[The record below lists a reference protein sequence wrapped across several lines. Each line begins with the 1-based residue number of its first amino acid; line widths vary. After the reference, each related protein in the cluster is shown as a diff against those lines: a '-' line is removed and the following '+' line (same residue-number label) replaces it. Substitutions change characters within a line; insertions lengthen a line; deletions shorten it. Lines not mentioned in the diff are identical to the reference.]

1 MGPTSSTLGVEELKQ
16 DYLSYVEILRAERS
30 KDRRH
35 QLYLATKRCLDVG
48 VSIVA
53 LIVLSP
59 LFAIT
64 ALLIKLRD
72 GGPVLFVQ
80 KRVGKDGRLFDF
92 YKFRSM
98 VVGAE
103 RLKADLM
110 LQNDHETG
118 VTFKMR
124 KDPRVTWIG
133 RVIRR
138 TSIDEMPQFL
148 NVLRGDMTLVGPR
161 PALPSEVEQYTET
174 DRRRLAV
181 TPGLTCLWQISGR
194 ATLPFD
200 EQVRLDVLYIE
211 YQSFLLDLQI
221 LARTI
226 PSVLSGRGAY

>member
-48 VSIVA
+48 VSIIA

-110 LQNDHETG
+110 LENDHETG